1 MIARSVVRWALGI
14 GIAGLA
20 VACADDPKSVPGND
34 PETRTNA
41 TIITWSDGK
50 PAIAISCELPQS
62 CQPRAIAMCKGSS
75 NYTVLKMENMPTRGD
90 MTMVRGPG
98 SVVVRCN

>member
-1 MIARSVVRWALGI
+1 MIARSVVRWLFGIGLAALG
-14 GIAGLA
+14 
-20 VACADDPKSVPGND
+20 VACSDAKSVPGND

-62 CQPRAIAMCKGSS
+62 CQPRAIAMCKSG

-98 SVVVRCN
+98 SVVVRCS

>member
-1 MIARSVVRWALGI
+1 MIARSVVRWLLGI
-14 GIAGLA
+14 GITALA
-20 VACADDPKSVPGND
+20 VACSDPKSVPGND

-41 TIITWSDGK
+41 TIVTWSDGK

-75 NYTVLKMENMPTRGD
+75 NYTVLKMDNMPTRGD